1 MKALRIATV
10 FALILTSYA
19 TFAQSKGTLETGL
32 QKLEAK
38 DYLGA
43 IDNLSTYL
51 KEQPT
56 DSTALSGIIR
66 AYMFS
71 DNQKEAQ
78 RYIDIAIKE
87 HPSNAEF
94 FYRRGLL
101 NNIRGQFRKA
111 IADFDK
117 AYSISGGGTKVNIL
131 INRGISHL
139 RDETPEKALAD
150 FEEALTINPR
160 SSSAYS
166 YRGFVNHRQG
176 NYADAIADFNKAI
189 DLDPENMMSHYN
201 RGMAYH
207 RIGDKTKA
215 CADFHKACSKGNM
228 NACKMIVSECSG
240 GRQE

>member
-1 MKALRIATV
+1 MKALRIAIV
-10 FALILTSYA
+10 FALILTACS
-19 TFAQSKGTLETGL
+19 TFAQGSGALEAGL

-38 DYLGA
+38 DYSGA
-43 IDNLSTYL
+43 IDNLSKYL

-56 DSTALSGIIR
+56 DSSALSGIIR
-66 AYMFS
+66 AYMFT

-78 RYIDIAIKE
+78 RFIDLAIKE
-87 HPSNAEF
+87 HPNNAEF

-111 IADFDK
+111 ITDFDK
-117 AYSISGGGTKVNIL
+117 AYSMSGGNAKVNIL

-139 RDETPEKALAD
+139 RDESPEKALAD
-150 FEEALTINPR
+150 FEEALNINPR
-160 SSSAYS
+160 NSSAYS

-176 NYADAIADFNKAI
+176 NFAEAVADFNKAI

-207 RIGDKTKA
+207 RIGDKAKA